1 MAQKALILGAGRVSA
16 PCVEYLA
23 RKGVDVT
30 IVDVSDENLSRVAE
44 LCPAAHSVRDD
55 ATDAGRLIGK
65 YSPDVVISLLPHDL
79 MFGSAK
85 QCLEKKVGM
94 VFPAYAGAEYSGI
107 ADEIKSSGLVFVA
120 ELGLDPGIDHM
131 SASRAI
137 TSIHGRGGKVESFR
151 SLCGALPALEANNN
165 PWGYKLSWAPASLIG
180 ASKRTAKTI
189 KDGQVVTWAD
199 GETYKHVFMLDIPGY
214 SFEVYANADSTPYI
228 EAYGIP
234 ECGSIYRGT
243 LRYPGWCETI
253 CYMNKIRFF
262 DTDEQDCEGL
272 TFAQFTARQAGR
284 AKTSCDAKAALCEK
298 FGLEPWS
305 AFILKMEWLGF
316 FSDRPLPFSRG
327 SARDVVAVLFD
338 EKLTLGPDEKDLVVL
353 IDEITA
359 SYPDGRKRVTKS
371 VLIDEGVPGKWT
383 SIARTTGVP
392 PAIAARYILEGKIGT
407 PGLHKPSVK
416 EIYEP
421 ILKELTAE
429 NIKLEESEYEI

>member
-1 MAQKALILGAGRVSA
+1 MAQKVLILGAGRVSA
-16 PCVEYLA
+16 PCVEYLT
-23 RKGVDVT
+23 RKGIDVT
-30 IVDVSDENLSRVAE
+30 IVDVSDENISRVAA
-44 LCPAAHSVRDD
+44 LCPAAHAVKDD
-55 ATDAGRLIGK
+55 AADAGRLIGK
-65 YSPDVVISLLPHDL
+65 YSPGVVISLLPHEMMLD
-79 MFGSAK
+79 SAK
-85 QCLEKKVGM
+85 QCLEKKVSM
-94 VFPAYAGAEYSGI
+94 VFPAYAGTEYSDI

-137 TSIHGRGGKVESFR
+137 TLIHERGGKVESFR
-151 SLCGALPALEANNN
+151 SLCGALPALDANNN

-180 ASKRTAKTI
+180 ASKRTAKI
-189 KDGQVVTWAD
+189 IRDGQVVTWPD
-199 GETYKHVFMLDIPGY
+199 GETYEHVFMLDIPGY

-228 EAYGIP
+228 DAYGIP
-234 ECGSIYRGT
+234 ECRSIYRGT

-253 CYMNKIRFF
+253 CYMNRIRFF
-262 DTDEQDCEGL
+262 DTDEQDCDGL
-272 TFAQFTARQAGR
+272 TFAQFTARQAGASDD
-284 AKTSCDAKAALCEK
+284 AKTALCKK

-316 FSDRPLPFSRG
+316 FSDKPLPFSRG

-338 EKLTLGPDEKDLVVL
+338 EKLTLSPDEKDLVVL
-353 IDEITA
+353 IDEIAA

-371 VLIDEGVPGKWT
+371 ILIDGGVPGKWT

-392 PAIAARYILEGKIGT
+392 PAIAARYILEGKIST
-407 PGLHKPSVK
+407 PGLHKPSAK

-421 ILKELTAE
+421 VLKELAVE

>member
-1 MAQKALILGAGRVSA
+1 MAQKALILGSGRVSA
-16 PCVEYLA
+16 PCVEYLT
-23 RKGVDVT
+23 RKGVGVT
-30 IVDVSDENLSRVAE
+30 IVDVSDENLARVAK
-44 LCPAAHSVRDD
+44 LCPAAHAVKDD
-55 ATDAGRLIGK
+55 AADAGRLIGK

-79 MFGSAK
+79 IFASAK
-85 QCLEKKVGM
+85 QCMEKKVSM

-137 TSIHGRGGKVESFR
+137 TSIHERGGRVESFR
-151 SLCGALPALEANNN
+151 SLCGALPALGANNN

-189 KDGQVVTWAD
+189 RDGQVVTWPD
-199 GETYKHVFMLDIPGY
+199 GETYEHVFMLDIPGY

-234 ECGSIYRGT
+234 ECKSIYRGT

-253 CYMNKIRFF
+253 CYMNRIRFF
-262 DTDEQDCEGL
+262 DTDEQDCDGL
-272 TFAQFTARQAGR
+272 TFAQFTARQAG
-284 AKTSCDAKAALCEK
+284 ASGDAKAALCKK

-338 EKLTLGPDEKDLVVL
+338 EKLVLAPDEKDLVVL
-353 IDEITA
+353 VDEITA

-392 PAIAARYILEGKIGT
+392 PAIAARYILEGKINT
-407 PGLHKPSVK
+407 PGLRKPSAK

-421 ILKELTAE
+421 VLKELAAE

>member
-1 MAQKALILGAGRVSA
+1 MAQNALILGAGRVSA
-16 PCVEYLA
+16 PCVEYLV
-23 RKGVDVT
+23 RKGIGVT
-30 IVDVSDENLSRVAE
+30 IVDVSDENIARVAA
-44 LCPAAHSVRDD
+44 LCPTARAVKDD
-55 ATDAGRLIGK
+55 ASDAGRLIGE
-65 YSPDVVISLLPHDL
+65 YSPGVVISLLPHEL
-79 MFGSAK
+79 MFGAAK
-85 QCLEKKVGM
+85 QCLEKKVSM
-94 VFPAYAGAEYSGI
+94 VFPAYAGAEYSAI
-107 ADEIKSSGLVFVA
+107 ADEIKASGLVFVA

-137 TSIHGRGGKVESFR
+137 TSIHERGGRIESFR
-151 SLCGALPALEANNN
+151 SLCGALPALGANNN

-180 ASKRTAKTI
+180 ASRRTAKI
-189 KDGQVVTWAD
+189 IRDGQVITWPD
-199 GETYKHVFMLDIPGY
+199 GETYEHVFMLDIPGY
-214 SFEVYANADSTPYI
+214 SFEVYANADSTPYV

-234 ECGSIYRGT
+234 ECKSVYRGT

-253 CYMNKIRFF
+253 CYMNRIRFF
-262 DTDEQDCEGL
+262 DTDEQDCAGL
-272 TFAQFTARQAGR
+272 TFAQFTARQAG
-284 AKTSCDAKAALCEK
+284 AAGGAKAALCEK

-359 SYPDGRKRVTKS
+359 SYPDGRRRVTKS

-392 PAIAARYILEGKIGT
+392 PAIAARYVLEGKISA

-421 ILKELTAE
+421 VLEELAAE